1 MGHYGSTTWKVW
13 ALAASIVYGLLDSKI
28 IYETGEDDWRG
39 KDNTKLKYLE
49 VA

>member
-1 MGHYGSTTWKVW
+1 MGTYSKH
-13 ALAASIVYGLLDSKI
+13 IVYGLLDSKI